1 MLRDRTIPLID
12 LATVLGSQP
21 QGDRTSDVIAVVVSV
36 AGQLGAME
44 VDRLGERMDV
54 ILRPFD
60 GLLAGAPGIAGVTL
74 MGDGQVLLVLDLG
87 ELLV

>member
-1 MLRDRTIPLID
+1 M
-12 LATVLGSQP
+12 A
-21 QGDRTSDVIAVVVSV
+21 
-36 AGQLGAME
+36 